1 MLNFFFFK
9 NKNSLSEIRIITL
22 RKKKE
27 SNKEWSNIIGEH
39 ACWRS
44 SVVGAL
50 LCHWQQLANHK
61 ASKVESLYIT
71 I

>member
-1 MLNFFFFK
+1 M
-9 NKNSLSEIRIITL
+9 
-22 RKKKE
+22 KE

-50 LCHWQQLANHK
+50 LCHWQQLANKK